1 MNHNTITGLHSA
13 NGARSKAIQDTDGR
27 HVLAVPWLSQHTDTA
42 QHAPGDCGP
51 ACITMVIHHLTDLQ
65 PTVDQVSV
73 AGGVPKG
80 ADWASLRQL
89 QRSSHHF
96 GIGALLIQ
104 PVTATRIDQE
114 INAAMPLIV
123 RDNYATLN
131 KDRPE
136 KAHFL
141 LVVGFSPS
149 SIIYHDSNKPDG
161 SFIETERSTFL
172 NAMRRTSRTPGNTT
186 DNHAITFYV

>member
-27 HVLAVPWLSQHTDTA
+27 HVLAVPWLSQHTVTA

-65 PTVDQVSV
+65 PTVDQVSI

-80 ADWASLRQL
+80 ADWASLQQL
-89 QRSSHHF
+89 QRSSHSF
-96 GIGALLIQ
+96 GIGARFIQ
-104 PVTATRIDQE
+104 PITATRIEQE
-114 INAAMPLIV
+114 ITAGMPVLILA
-123 RDNYATLN
+123 NYATLN

-141 LVVGFSPS
+141 LVVGFSPAT
-149 SIIYHDSNKPDG
+149 IIYHDSNKPDG
-161 SFIETERSTFL
+161 AFIETERSTFR